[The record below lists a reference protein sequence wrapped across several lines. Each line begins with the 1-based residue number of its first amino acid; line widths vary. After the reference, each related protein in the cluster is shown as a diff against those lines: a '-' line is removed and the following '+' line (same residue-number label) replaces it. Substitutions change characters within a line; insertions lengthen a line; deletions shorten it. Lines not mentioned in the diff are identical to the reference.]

1 MMFLLMAKKLI
12 ARLLFPVPFLLLV
25 LAAALA
31 LLLWPKGGKRCRTA
45 GKALLL
51 AGIALLLIGSLC
63 GRLMLLTLTGV
74 HPVLRPEELPEE
86 HYSIVVAG
94 HGFHAEPGVP
104 PERWFDD
111 EMQLRLHEA
120 ARIGRTLKEREIP
133 FRIVASITGRH
144 DAPER
149 KREALEAFFR
159 HYGIPSEQLSFLET
173 ALNSRQEVL
182 AFRKEPGRKILV
194 SEAYHMPRLMM
205 LSKRYGLDALPA
217 PATRIGGNGAGI
229 LKFVPSAENLSDC
242 ERAVYEY
249 LGMLEYLLF

>member
-1 MMFLLMAKKLI
+1 MFLLILKKLI
-12 ARLLFPVPFLLLV
+12 ARLLFPAPFLLLSLTAGTV
-25 LAAALA
+25 
-31 LLLWPKGGKRCRTA
+31 LLLWPKLGPHCRKA
-45 GKALLL
+45 GKALLIAGL
-51 AGIALLLIGSLC
+51 ALFLIASLTGRLLLLS
-63 GRLMLLTLTGV
+63 LTGV
-74 HPVLRPEELPEE
+74 YPPLKPEELPEE
-86 HYSIVVAG
+86 NYAIVVAG

-120 ARIGRTLKEREIP
+120 ARIGRILGERRIP
-133 FRIVASITGRH
+133 YRVVASVTGKS
-144 DAPER
+144 DSSER

-159 HYGIPSEQLSFLET
+159 HYGIPPERITLIEN
-173 ALNSRQEVL
+173 ALNSRQEVQ
-182 AFRKEPGRKILV
+182 AFTKEPGRKILV

-217 PATRIGGNGAGI
+217 PATRVGGNASGI
-229 LKFVPSAENLSDC
+229 LKLVPSAKNLEDC